1 MVNIFAVFTQSLV
14 WQSGQDANPNTGIT
28 TTQAPEPEPEM
39 CECDCDYMEKISY
52 FSNSSNSYE
61 NKSQEELIEI
71 LQEKLDQVK
80 GQLEVEKAEIPVVKA
95 RKVSAPDS
103 RPSARNVGMIAVTF
117 MAFVFGGIIL
127 LDLLSLPRYI
137 RTVRENLC

>member
-1 MVNIFAVFTQSLV
+1 MFTQSLV
-14 WQSGQDANPNTGIT
+14 SQSDQDDPPDPTTKTGT
-28 TTQAPEPEPEM
+28 TTTPAPEPEPEM
-39 CECDCDYMEKISY
+39 CACDCEYMEKINY
-52 FSNSSNSYE
+52 FSNSFNSYE
-61 NKSQEELIEI
+61 NKSQEDLIEI
-71 LQEKLDQVK
+71 LQEKLDQVT
-80 GQLEVEKAEIPVVKA
+80 GQLEVEKTEIPAVKA